1 MSKANPGRGSG
12 NEIGSW
18 VFTIFMLW
26 AFFPLGVI
34 LLIIQLKKAMSG
46 RGRER
51 GQWKPVPVQ
60 QRGGAQPQRPV
71 REPEPQARGQARR
84 VPARSGGGMFA
95 VGAILLLFGVYQ
107 MAEPVSWLFELGYSS
122 YDLREALKWGAVALG
137 GGVMVFIAWQGQ
149 RRERQY
155 ANYLAVIGESQC
167 LSIEFIASATGRK
180 YAAVARDLQAM
191 INQGYFE
198 EDSYLDLA
206 ERCFVASHEYAP
218 RRDVRPAVQQP
229 GPEPQPETPGADELA
244 RLMKVR
250 QSIKNPSVSAGIC
263 RLEELA
269 RRIFD
274 YAAQHPEKKDRLRRF
289 SSHYLPR
296 TVKICEA
303 YARLESQGVQ
313 GENIRTAMREVE
325 EVMDS
330 LVQGFENQLDA
341 LFGDEALDITT
352 DVSVLENMMSQGGL
366 RIGDFVREETGQ

>member
-71 REPEPQARGQARR
+71 REAEPQARGQARR

-137 GGVMVFIAWQGQ
+137 GAVMVFIAWQGQ